1 MVLENKIFLNNI
13 ECIFIEV
20 EENDYRGVRLV
31 VESFIQ
37 DMKNVFNKIP
47 MIIENISQSE
57 KLILIVCDINSDVAK
72 NNNIDIS
79 DLEDKRE
86 CYKIDILNNKDS
98 NERSIFIIGSD
109 KRGTIYGI
117 YHLSELIGVSPWY
130 YMADVA
136 IEKKNKFGILEKDL
150 KIISKEPSVKYRGIF
165 LNDEWPS
172 LGTWVSKTF
181 GDFNEKFYNN
191 VFELILRLKGN
202 FLWPAM
208 WSAVFSED
216 GEEENIAN
224 IKLAN
229 DYGIVMGTSHHEPM
243 FRAGEE
249 WKKINE
255 NYGNNSSWDFRK
267 NEDAISNF
275 WEDGLLR
282 NKDFESLITIGMRG
296 EQDSALEGSDE
307 ENIKLLKRIIKKQKN
322 LLNKYDM
329 NDIPKVLTVYKEIEK
344 YWYGTDK
351 EEGLINY
358 ELLDDVIIMLSDDN
372 FGNVKNL
379 PNKEELRS
387 KAGWGMYYHF
397 DYHGGPTSYEWVNT
411 TQIEKIWEQMSIVYD
426 YGIRDIWVVN
436 VGDLKPMEFPISY
449 FLDLA
454 YDFDTYG
461 KNGLNKYKEYTTNW
475 SKKQFPKCNN
485 TLISDISEIL
495 NEYTKLNSIRK
506 PEVISKDTYNTVNYN
521 EAEEML
527 KRVFL
532 LEEKINSSYKAINN
546 EYIDSFYQLV
556 YYPAMASI
564 NIIRMQIYAGY
575 NSLYYSRGSALANYY
590 GNLVEEC
597 KSKDISMEKY
607 YNNDMANGKWFGMMS
622 SPHIGYTNWNADNWS
637 YPEIKY
643 INLKDESIM
652 IINLQEDGTTYYNGE
667 ATLKEFIDIENEDY
681 FINISNGGNIGFS
694 YEVEKSND
702 WIVVDKINGKI
713 KYGEKIK
720 VSIEWSKIEKNES
733 GYIKILGAGKE
744 VLINISAK
752 KIDISKLDSMTFVEN
767 NSIVAIEAEHYSKA
781 VNKDNDKWINIDN
794 YGKYLSAMK
803 IDKSKL
809 NIEKLEDAPY
819 LEYLLNLNE
828 DEVYNI
834 SLYTSP
840 SNSLIRNNNLRLGIS
855 INDDEIVTL
864 ETLPRSFIAGDYNN
878 EEWCKGVL
886 DNIRITKLLYKMKKG
901 LNKVKIYY
909 IDAGVVLERIV
920 VSKDPLKES
929 FLGPKESY
937 YKS

>member
-1 MVLENKIFLNNI
+1 MVLENRIFLNNI
-13 ECIFIEV
+13 ESIFIEV
-20 EENDYRGVRLV
+20 KENDYKGIGLV

-37 DMKNVFNKIP
+37 DMKSVFDKIP
-47 MIIENISQSE
+47 ILIENINQS
-57 KLILIVCDINSDVAK
+57 KGLNLIVCDINSNVVK
-72 NNNIDIS
+72 NNDIDIS
-79 DLEDKRE
+79 DLKNKRE
-86 CYKIDILNNKDS
+86 CYKIDILNNKNS
-98 NERSIFIIGSD
+98 NEKSILIVGSD
-109 KRGTIYGI
+109 KRGIIYGI

-136 IEKKNKFGILEKDL
+136 IEKKKEFSILEKDL
-150 KIISKEPSVKYRGIF
+150 KVISKEPSVKYRGIF

-181 GDFNEKFYNN
+181 GDFNEKFYGK

-202 FLWPAM
+202 FMWPAM

-216 GEEENIAN
+216 GEKENIAN

-249 WKKINE
+249 WKNINK
-255 NYGNNSSWDFRK
+255 NYGDNSSWDFRK
-267 NEDAISNF
+267 NEEAISDF

-307 ENIKLLKRIIKKQKN
+307 ENIKLLKRIIKKQN
-322 LLNKYDM
+322 ELLNKHNM
-329 NDIPKVLTVYKEIEK
+329 NKIPQVLTVYKEVEK

-379 PNKEELRS
+379 PTREELKS

-411 TQIEKIWEQMSIVYD
+411 TQIEKVWEQMSIVYD
-426 YGIRDIWVVN
+426 YGIRDVWVVN

-461 KNGLNKYKEYTTNW
+461 KNGLNKYKEYTNNW
-475 SKKQFPKCNN
+475 IKKQFPKCND
-485 TLISDISEIL
+485 TLIANISEIL
-495 NEYTKLNSIRK
+495 SEYIKLNSIKK

-527 KRVFL
+527 NRVSL
-532 LEEKINSSYKAINN
+532 LEEKINSSYKDIDND
-546 EYIDSFYQLV
+546 YRDSFYQLI

-564 NIIRMQIYAGY
+564 NVIKMQIYAGY
-575 NSLYYSRGSALANYY
+575 NNLYYSRGSALANYY

-597 KSKDISMEKY
+597 KSKDISMEKH

-643 INLKDESIM
+643 IDLKDESIM
-652 IINLQEDGTTYYNGE
+652 IINLQEDETTYYEGE
-667 ATLKEFIDIENEDY
+667 ATLKQFTDIENDEY
-681 FINISNGGNIGFS
+681 FINISNGGHIEFS
-694 YEVEKSND
+694 YELEVGDD
-702 WIVVDKINGKI
+702 WIIVDKTNGKI
-713 KYGEKIK
+713 KYREKIK
-720 VSIEWSKIEKNES
+720 VSIDWSKIEKSKS

-744 VLINISAK
+744 IVINISAK
-752 KIDISKLDSMTFVEN
+752 KIDISELESMTFVEN

-781 VNKDNDKWINIDN
+781 INKNNSNWIRINN

-803 IDKSKL
+803 IDKSTL
-809 NIEKLEDAPY
+809 NIEKLEEASY

-834 SLYTSP
+834 NLYTTP
-840 SNSLIRNNNLRLGIS
+840 SNNLVRNNNLRLGIS
-855 INDDEIVTL
+855 INDEDIVIM

-878 EEWCKGVL
+878 KEWCEGVL
-886 DNIRITKLLYKMKKG
+886 DNIRISNLLYEMKKG
-901 LNKVKIYY
+901 LNKLKVYH

-920 VSKDPLKES
+920 ISKDPLKES

>member
-1 MVLENKIFLNNI
+1 
-13 ECIFIEV
+13 
-20 EENDYRGVRLV
+20 
-31 VESFIQ
+31 
-37 DMKNVFNKIP
+37 
-47 MIIENISQSE
+47 
-57 KLILIVCDINSDVAK
+57 
-72 NNNIDIS
+72 
-79 DLEDKRE
+79 
-86 CYKIDILNNKDS
+86 
-98 NERSIFIIGSD
+98 
-109 KRGTIYGI
+109 
-117 YHLSELIGVSPWY
+117 
-130 YMADVA
+130 
-136 IEKKNKFGILEKDL
+136 
-150 KIISKEPSVKYRGIF
+150 
-165 LNDEWPS
+165 
-172 LGTWVSKTF
+172 
-181 GDFNEKFYNN
+181 
-191 VFELILRLKGN
+191 
-202 FLWPAM
+202 
-208 WSAVFSED
+208 
-216 GEEENIAN
+216 
-224 IKLAN
+224 
-229 DYGIVMGTSHHEPM
+229 
-243 FRAGEE
+243 
-249 WKKINE
+249 
-255 NYGNNSSWDFRK
+255 
-267 NEDAISNF
+267 
-275 WEDGLLR
+275 
-282 NKDFESLITIGMRG
+282 
-296 EQDSALEGSDE
+296 
-307 ENIKLLKRIIKKQKN
+307 
-322 LLNKYDM
+322 
-329 NDIPKVLTVYKEIEK
+329 
-344 YWYGTDK
+344 
-351 EEGLINY
+351 
-358 ELLDDVIIMLSDDN
+358 MLSDDN

-411 TQIEKIWEQMSIVYD
+411 TQIEKVWEQMSIVYD

-527 KRVFL
+527 KGVFL

-652 IINLQEDGTTYYNGE
+652 IINLQEDETTYYNGE

-681 FINISNGGNIGFS
+681 FINISNGGNIEFF
-694 YEVEKSND
+694 YEVETSND

-834 SLYTSP
+834 SLYTTP